1 MTFVPDPE
9 KISRYLPGRRPYVE
23 CTTNERKIHASILGW
38 QGEMILI
45 GYPPRMISKYQHGQ
59 READWIHKSQAV
71 RIRREDSVWAAL
83 EDDWPWHE
91 AQDKKI
97 PFRPD
102 PWNIYPQEFPDTD
115 Y

>member
-1 MTFVPDPE
+1 MTFIPDPE

-23 CTTNERKIHASILGW
+23 CTINERKIHASILGW

-71 RIRREDSVWAAL
+71 RIRREDSVWAFL